1 MKITQERS
9 TKDMQ
14 YYQRLRDLREDKDK
28 TQAEIARIIKTT
40 QGYYSKYELGIRELP
55 LHHLIT
61 LCMYYDVSADYILG
75 FTNTK
80 TPLPKK

>member
-1 MKITQERS
+1 
-9 TKDMQ
+9 MQ